1 MTDIVDGTQGD
12 RLAAAALGLVGV
24 PFRMHGRDPATGLD
38 CVGVAVAA
46 LAGIGRQ
53 VSPPLDY
60 RLRGG
65 CLHRFDRWAAQ
76 CGLTAVPLRGM
87 DVPGDV
93 LLCAAGPQ
101 QFHVMIDAGPVLVH
115 AHATLRRVVAHPR
128 PSPWPVVRRW
138 QLRKES

>member
-1 MTDIVDGTQGD
+1 MTDIIETTQGD

-24 PFRMHGRDPATGLD
+24 PFRMHGRDPRTGLD

-53 VSPPLDY
+53 VSPPLDF

-65 CLHRFDRWAAQ
+65 CVHRFDRWASQ
-76 CGLTAVPLRGM
+76 CGLEAVPLQALAAS
-87 DVPGDV
+87 GDL
-93 LLCAAGPQ
+93 LLCATGPQ

-115 AHATLRRVVAHPR
+115 AHAALRRVVAHPG